1 MTKHTKPLTLDMRKR
16 QFLKTLGL
24 GGLSLVAARALPLTT
39 LVGPGGGGQDRKYW
53 SWVTTD
59 LWTSDEEWKKRFA
72 LLRQSGINAVLLEAY
87 DSHYA
92 YYQSKHLPVKE
103 PWLERLLPLA
113 AAEGLEVHAW
123 MWSMPCNVEQV
134 RNEHPDWFVVNR
146 KGESA
151 AVKPAY
157 VDYYRFLCPSRPG
170 VHEFVR
176 TTVAEFCSY
185 EGLSGVHL
193 DYIRY
198 PDVILPEA
206 LQPKYGIKQDRE
218 YPQYDY
224 CYCDVCR
231 AEFEKVSGID
241 PLKIENPSA
250 NAAWRQFR
258 QDRVTSLVNNVL
270 IPTARSAKKQIT
282 AAVFPNWQN
291 VRQEWPKWN
300 LDAALPMLYHT
311 LYGKDTEWIR
321 QETEKG
327 VRSLPES
334 IPLYSGLLVFRLS
347 PEDVAK
353 AVRASLK
360 GGARGV
366 SIFSAQAMSEAKWRS
381 FRDAI
386 G

>member
-1 MTKHTKPLTLDMRKR
+1 MTQNAKPRDVDLHKR
-16 QFLKTLGL
+16 RFLKTLGL
-24 GGLSLVAARALPLTT
+24 GGLSLVAARAIPLTSV
-39 LVGPGGGGQDRKYW
+39 LGPGGGEARKCW

-59 LWTSDEEWKKRFA
+59 LWTSDEEWKRRFA
-72 LLRQSGINAVLLEAY
+72 LMRQSGIDAVLLEAY

-92 YYQSKHLPVKE
+92 YFQSKHLPVKE

-113 AAEGLEVHAW
+113 TAEGLEVHAW

-134 RNEHPDWFVVNR
+134 RNEHPEWFVVNR

-170 VHEFVR
+170 VNEFVKA
-176 TTVAEFCSY
+176 TVAEFCGY
-185 EGLSGVHL
+185 EQLTGVHL

-206 LQPKYGIKQDRE
+206 LQPRYGIKQDRE

-231 AEFEKVSGID
+231 AEFEKLSGID
-241 PLKIENPSA
+241 PLKIDDPSA
-250 NAAWRQFR
+250 HAAWKQFR
-258 QDRVTSLVNNVL
+258 QDRVTNLVNNVL

-291 VRQEWPKWN
+291 VRQQWPKWN

-311 LYGKDTEWIR
+311 LYGKDAEWIR

-327 VRSLPES
+327 VRSLPGS

-353 AVRASLK
+353 AVRASLE
-360 GGARGV
+360 GGARWV

-381 FRDAI
+381 LRDAI
-386 G
+386 R